1 MHKCYRHL
9 VTVLCLLLFTPVK
22 AQSLADSLRIFD
34 REHPLVYEDAW
45 DLWPYSFL
53 NAEGE
58 AVGYNI
64 DLVKLI
70 LDELDIPY
78 IIKLKPTKKALED
91 IRDGRAD
98 LMLAMDAP
106 YHQQYGHFGRSVVQI
121 FTHSLLRRK
130 ADPLR
135 IKTQADLEDNHIIV
149 HEGSFSH
156 HYMIDHGLVQQ
167 TTPYD
172 DMREATQYVH
182 NTPNQQILWNTLSL
196 RWLMRT
202 LPFPD
207 LELTPVKMPHGE
219 YKFVSYIPA
228 SMQKVSCKAY
238 KTSGSIPT
246 AKIQA
251 CPRGYG
257 L

>member
-1 MHKCYRHL
+1 MHKSYRHL

-78 IIKLKPTKKALED
+78 TIKLKPTKKALED

-121 FTHSLLRRK
+121 FTTGEIRPFAVLRVKTRSKMSATALIAATTQSRK
-130 ADPLR
+130 KPSRANC
-135 IKTQADLEDNHIIV
+135 A
-149 HEGSFSH
+149 
-156 HYMIDHGLVQQ
+156 
-167 TTPYD
+167 
-172 DMREATQYVH
+172 
-182 NTPNQQILWNTLSL
+182 
-196 RWLMRT
+196 
-202 LPFPD
+202 
-207 LELTPVKMPHGE
+207 
-219 YKFVSYIPA
+219 
-228 SMQKVSCKAY
+228 
-238 KTSGSIPT
+238 
-246 AKIQA
+246 
-251 CPRGYG
+251 
-257 L
+257 

>member
-1 MHKCYRHL
+1 MHKSYRHL

-91 IRDGRAD
+91 IR
-98 LMLAMDAP
+98 
-106 YHQQYGHFGRSVVQI
+106 RS
-121 FTHSLLRRK
+121 S
-130 ADPLR
+130 
-135 IKTQADLEDNHIIV
+135 
-149 HEGSFSH
+149 
-156 HYMIDHGLVQQ
+156 
-167 TTPYD
+167 
-172 DMREATQYVH
+172 
-182 NTPNQQILWNTLSL
+182 
-196 RWLMRT
+196 
-202 LPFPD
+202 
-207 LELTPVKMPHGE
+207 
-219 YKFVSYIPA
+219 
-228 SMQKVSCKAY
+228 
-238 KTSGSIPT
+238 PT
-246 AKIQA
+246 ACCVARPTHCALKPRQTWKITTSSSMRA
-251 CPRGYG
+251 AS
-257 L
+257 LIII